1 MDAEDNNEGSCHNSE
16 DEIDASLPATPAR
29 RLSNLE
35 SLENAQN
42 NQGSFVWSHFEK
54 DENFKYN
61 KRATCTY
68 CSKTYICSGGSTTN
82 ITKHLKNVHSIQ
94 QETQSTG
101 VNVLEMLKAPKWSY
115 DHNEMINNLVKWIV
129 IKQHAFTIAEEP
141 EFINFIHSL
150 HPTAKIPS
158 ADTIKSH
165 ISNFY
170 RTDRE
175 KVQNILLNIPGKISF
190 TIDCWTSPSVKS
202 FLSITAHFIDKD
214 WKLQH
219 ILLDFLEMFD
229 SHTGQNLKETFVT
242 GLECFAHVINLSV
255 QAALTQLE
263 SEISMLRDLVN
274 RIRASSLR
282 REKLKMACKNNQ
294 LKDLTLIP
302 DVPTR
307 WNSTY
312 EMISRSLQLKI
323 AIDSVTLNDRD
334 LKKYLLTENQW
345 AELEKIKDFLFLFKE
360 VTTIMSGFTYPTL
373 SATIP
378 LYNILIDH
386 VENVIGDV
394 NVIGDENEEVIEDV
408 DDESEANSGN
418 NNENEWSQIIKNAA
432 KICRLK
438 LLEYYNKTNYSYLI
452 STILDPRL
460 KLQYYKDNEWGDELI
475 NDIQQKFLSMYN
487 KSYAVSIQSDQT
499 ETPNK
504 EKSVMSRIFKRRRVE
519 SSADEYQI
527 YLSLPQLDG
536 NEDPL
541 EWSWW
546 SLSLFN
552 SS

>member
-42 NQGSFVWSHFEK
+42 NQGSFVWSHFKK

-68 CSKTYICSGGSTTN
+68 CSKTYICFGGSTTN

-101 VNVLEMLKAPKWSY
+101 VNVLEMLKALKWSY

-219 ILLDFLEMFD
+219 ILLDFFEMFD

-242 GLECFAHVINLSV
+242 GLEYF
-255 QAALTQLE
+255 
-263 SEISMLRDLVN
+263 SMEKKLMGITLDNASNNALRDLVN

-282 REKLKMACKNNQ
+282 HEKLKMACKNNQ

-323 AIDSVTLNDRD
+323 AIDSVTLNDRFF
-334 LKKYLLTENQW
+334 
-345 AELEKIKDFLFLFKE
+345 ISIS
-360 VTTIMSGFTYPTL
+360 TIMSGFTYPTL

-394 NVIGDENEEVIEDV
+394 NVIGDKNEEVIEDV

-504 EKSVMSRIFKRRRVE
+504 EKSVMSCVFKCRRVE

-541 EWSWW
+541 EWWKNNEQQFP
-546 SLSLFN
+546 SLAKMARDFLSIPAT
-552 SS
+552 SHW

>member
-129 IKQHAFTIAEEP
+129 IKQHAFTIAEKL

-175 KVQNILLNIPGKISF
+175 KVQNIL
-190 TIDCWTSPSVKS
+190 
-202 FLSITAHFIDKD
+202 
-214 WKLQH
+214 
-219 ILLDFLEMFD
+219 
-229 SHTGQNLKETFVT
+229 
-242 GLECFAHVINLSV
+242 CFAHVINLSV

-263 SEISMLRDLVN
+263 SEISKLRDLVN

-307 WNSTY
+307 WNFTY

-334 LKKYLLTENQW
+334 LKKYLLTKNQW

-418 NNENEWSQIIKNAA
+418 NNENEWSQTIKNAA

-460 KLQYYKDNEWGDELI
+460 KLQYYKDNEWEDELI
-475 NDIQQKFLSMYN
+475 NDIQQKLVFY
-487 KSYAVSIQSDQT
+487 
-499 ETPNK
+499 
-504 EKSVMSRIFKRRRVE
+504 
-519 SSADEYQI
+519 
-527 YLSLPQLDG
+527 
-536 NEDPL
+536 
-541 EWSWW
+541 
-546 SLSLFN
+546 
-552 SS
+552 